1 MRKFLRRLLR
11 GRRTVSDRDP
21 LAPARRRINLGE
33 RPPNYSIYA
42 IGDVHGCID
51 QLRDAETKI
60 ARDIAETGM
69 PGLTILLGDYVNR
82 GPHSAQVI
90 EHLVKPSALG
100 LKRISLCGNHDDLF
114 SKFIRNPDAH
124 LDWLDMG
131 GHRTLLSYGIDLHQI
146 GIKRRGKN
154 GDLKDMLARRIP
166 ADHQQFL
173 ADLPISMRI
182 GQLFF
187 VHAGIRP
194 GVALDAQKDRD
205 LLWIREPFLSE
216 GAGIASV
223 FVIHGHTPNPTPS
236 TGPQRI
242 GIDTGV
248 FYSGKL
254 AVLKIDGGR
263 TRFL

>member
-1 MRKFLRRLLR
+1 MKKLFRRLLR
-11 GRRTVSDRDP
+11 GPKVVPSNSP
-21 LAPARRRINLGE
+21 PRRRVDLGDH
-33 RPPNYSIYA
+33 PPTYSLYA

-51 QLRDAETKI
+51 QLRDAEEKI
-60 ARDIAETGM
+60 ARDIAETGK

-82 GPHSAQVI
+82 GPQPAQVI

-100 LKRISLCGNHDDLF
+100 LRRISLCGNHDDLF
-114 SKFIRNPDAH
+114 IKFIRNPDAH

-146 GIKRRGKN
+146 GIKRRGN
-154 GDLKDMLARRIP
+154 NDVLKGLMARHIP

-173 ADLPISMRI
+173 ADLPISVRI

-194 GVALDAQKDRD
+194 GIPLGSQTDRD
-205 LLWIREPFLSE
+205 MLWIREPFLSK
-216 GAGIASV
+216 GAGIPSV
-223 FVIHGHTPNPTPS
+223 FVIHGHTPNPAPS
-236 TGPQRI
+236 TGPQRM

-263 TRFL
+263 SRFL